1 MINTSSIDYINNQLN
16 NSNTYNNIY
25 QNMMRTSH
33 RQNKNNYNTYNINEV
48 NRNTLSPYYDYS
60 PLNLNNENLSLK
72 SHVNYTN
79 YNINTLNQN
88 SYMETED
95 PYSASQHK
103 SLDLFRNIL
112 SKVDESLKNNKNYIT
127 LNQD

>member
-1 MINTSSIDYINNQLN
+1 M
-16 NSNTYNNIY
+16 Y

-33 RQNKNNYNTYNINEV
+33 SQNKNNNNTYNINEI
-48 NRNTLSPYYDYS
+48 NRNNLSPYYDSS

-72 SHVNYTN
+72 TNVNYTN
-79 YNINTLNQN
+79 YNINPLIQ
-88 SYMETED
+88 SGYMETED

-112 SKVDESLKNNKNYIT
+112 SKVDESLRNNKNYIT
-127 LNQD
+127 LNQE